1 MAETTALK
9 RTIRFV
15 YQNSTSLVVCS
26 LCWALASIPLVTIG
40 PATVGLYAAVLSLRE
55 TGQIDRSRV
64 RRAVRTNALH
74 AGLLSL
80 LPPMFLAIGILY
92 GLTASGTLAMV
103 VAVVGL
109 YFGIYTGLTLI
120 PTFIAMARGKSPFVA
135 LKEGYVWGATHPT
148 YLVHLAVV
156 TFIVFV
162 STAALTIGF
171 LLLFAG
177 IAATYHIEL
186 VCDDLEPLQPT
197 ETSFSIS
204 FGKVS

>member
-9 RTIRFV
+9 RTIHFV
-15 YQNSTSLVVCS
+15 YQHSTSLVICS

-64 RRAVRTNALH
+64 RHAVRTNGVH

-109 YFGIYTGLTLI
+109 YFGVYTGLTLI
-120 PTFIAMARGKSPFVA
+120 PTFIAMAREEPPGVA
-135 LKEGYVWGATHPT
+135 LRQGYLWGATHPT
-148 YLVHLAVV
+148 YLIHLAVV
-156 TFIVFV
+156 TLIVFV
-162 STAALTIGF
+162 ATAALTIGF
-171 LLLFAG
+171 MLLFAG
-177 IAATYHIEL
+177 IAAAYHIEL
-186 VCDDLEPLQPT
+186 VCDDLEPLPQT
-197 ETSFSIS
+197 ELSPSIS